1 MLTEKLVAKQ
11 LTLQSRDTTELEKN
25 NARAELKELQKKLAL
40 LGVEESAPEVPDSE
54 SKRPKRTAAAVA
66 ESGQGWVSGGDESS
80 GDDDDDDG
88 TSDDGSEKYDD
99 DDEDDEEDFE
109 DSD

>member
-54 SKRPKRTAAAVA
+54 SKRPKRTAA

-88 TSDDGSEKYDD
+88 TSNDGSEKYDD

>member
-40 LGVEESAPEVPDSE
+40 LGVEKSAPEVPDSE
-54 SKRPKRTAAAVA
+54 SKRPKRTAA
-66 ESGQGWVSGGDESS
+66 ESGQGWVSGDESS
-80 GDDDDDDG
+80 GLDDDDDDDND
-88 TSDDGSEKYDD
+88 SDDGSEEYDD
-99 DDEDDEEDFE
+99 DDLEDYD
-109 DSD
+109 